1 MSLITIS
8 VQLLRRGF
16 PLPPRRLI
24 IIYLTVAISIIS
36 ISEIF
41 LYFFII
47 RNLDQ
52 ESNQELL
59 SLVEIAAPSL
69 GIVKTEGLE
78 NIEKQL
84 SWREL
89 FAEHKQSLEWFDSQG
104 RLLAREGQNFLEA
117 PLKTTISE
125 QVKSEDFPLF
135 KRQGQVRTVTIA
147 MYGDSQQNQ
156 TVVLEGYIRASESTE
171 EMDQIRNNLQLGL
184 ALGGSLALI
193 LISMSSIYLTQQAIM
208 PVKQG
213 FRKLKQMTTDVS
225 HQLRTPL
232 TRISM
237 ATEILLTHTDKIQ
250 PSDTRKL
257 KIINDAVEQLRSLI
271 EDLLFLIRLDL
282 TANLEELQFSDVSLN
297 LLLQNLRGKYQITA
311 AKKSIDF
318 QVRIEQKL
326 TVKGNSNK
334 LTKVLNNLLEN
345 AFEYTEAGGKVVVL
359 GKLRGEE
366 VIISIRDTGMGIS
379 PEELPHIYQ
388 YFWRGEAAKL
398 KVAEGSGLGLTIAR
412 AVIEQHGGQ
421 LEVTS
426 QLGKGSYVLVCLPSV

>member
-1 MSLITIS
+1 M
-8 VQLLRRGF
+8 QLLRRGF

-104 RLLAREGQNFLEA
+104 QLLAREGQNFLEA

-125 QVKSEDFPLF
+125 QVKPEDFPLF

-147 MYGDSQQNQ
+147 MYGEDSQQNQ
-156 TVVLEGYIRASESTE
+156 AVVLEGYIRASESTE

-311 AKKSIDF
+311 VKKSIDF
-318 QVRIEQKL
+318 QVTIEQKL
-326 TVKGNSNK
+326 TVKGNSSK

-345 AFEYTEAGGKVVVL
+345 AFQYTEAGGKVMVSGRL
-359 GKLRGEE
+359 KGEE
-366 VIISIRDTGMGIS
+366 VIISIRDSGMGIS
-379 PEELPHIYQ
+379 QEELPHIYQ

-398 KVAEGSGLGLTIAR
+398 KVADGPGLGLTIAR

-426 QLGKGSYVLVCLPSV
+426 QLGKGCCVFVFLPSA

>member
-36 ISEIF
+36 ISELF

-52 ESNQELL
+52 QSNRELL

-69 GIVKTEGLE
+69 GIVKTEGLA
-78 NIEKQL
+78 NLEKEV

-89 FAEHKQSLEWFDSQG
+89 FAEHKQSLEWFDAQG
-104 RLLAREGQNFLEA
+104 QLLAREGQNFLDA
-117 PLKTTISE
+117 PLEATILQSK
-125 QVKSEDFPLF
+125 QQDDFPLF
-135 KRQGQVRTVTIA
+135 KRRGQVRTVTIA
-147 MYGDSQQNQ
+147 MYGDGPHHQ

-171 EMDQIRNNLQLGL
+171 DMDLLHHKLQFGL
-184 ALGGSLALI
+184 ALGGTLALI
-193 LISMSSIYLTQQAIM
+193 LISVSSIYLTQQTIM

-213 FRKLKQMTTDVS
+213 FRKLKQMTTDMS

-282 TANLEELQFSDVSLN
+282 TTNLEELQFSDVSLN
-297 LLLQNLRGKYQITA
+297 LLLQNLKGKYQIRA
-311 AKKSIDF
+311 AQESIDF
-318 QVRIEQKL
+318 QVRIDQQ
-326 TVKGNSNK
+326 VSIKGNSNK
-334 LTKVLNNLLEN
+334 LTRVLSNILEN
-345 AFEYTEAGGKVVVL
+345 AFQYTEAGGQVIMAVGLERDQVL
-359 GKLRGEE
+359 IE
-366 VIISIRDTGMGIS
+366 IRDTGIGI
-379 PEELPHIYQ
+379 PREDLPYIYQ
-388 YFWRGEAAKL
+388 YFWRGEEAKM
-398 KVAEGSGLGLTIAR
+398 KVADGSGLGLTIAR
-412 AVIEQHGGQ
+412 AVIEQHNGQ
-421 LEVTS
+421 IDISSRFGHGTCVAIF
-426 QLGKGSYVLVCLPSV
+426 LPSL